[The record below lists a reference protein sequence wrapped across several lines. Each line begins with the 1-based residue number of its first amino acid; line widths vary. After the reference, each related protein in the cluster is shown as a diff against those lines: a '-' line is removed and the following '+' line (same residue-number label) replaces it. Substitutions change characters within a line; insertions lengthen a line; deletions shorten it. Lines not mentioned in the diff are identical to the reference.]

1 MALTCSLTLIFHKS
15 CIYCRILMH
24 QVGYHT
30 PTLGSIGGIGNLR
43 SSRRKPFFFL
53 NFDTFPRWIPQH
65 HIKSSRPASLLIL
78 RYLTLCRYPEHIREG
93 QVPVKELVLLS
104 QAYNLVFHPI
114 RDAVGVLLDVTKHLF
129 SDRISELIVLFPYEG
144 GAPGI
149 SPQPTKEIVAGLHQ
163 LVIVFLLALDLLYRV
178 IAHLFQLHDACG

>member
-65 HIKSSRPASLLIL
+65 HIKSSRPVSLLIL
-78 RYLTLCRYPEHIREG
+78 RCLTLCRYPEHIREG

-114 RDAVGVLLDVTKHLF
+114 RDTVGVLLDVAKHLF
-129 SDRISELIVLFPYEG
+129 GDGIGELVVLFPDKSS
-144 GAPGI
+144 APGI
-149 SPQPTKEIVAGLHQ
+149 GPEPAKEIFAGLDQ
-163 LVIVFLLALDLLYRV
+163 FVVV
-178 IAHLFQLHDACG
+178 